1 MSYSYTEHTGN
12 GTQVTYPFTFS
23 GRDKGYIKA
32 SDVYVAF
39 LINGAWVN
47 QSSGWSLSGTN
58 QITFTV
64 APANGQKMRI
74 RRIVDKEQ
82 PYAEFSRNVAL
93 DMNSLNNSFIHLLEI
108 SQELLDGFWPEGY
121 FVKQNLNMGG
131 FRIINLANG
140 VDAGD
145 AVNKGQMDAVD
156 NKHTTWNQQ
165 QDQDIESIKASL
177 TTGVANRTVPWYA
190 TATAGQTTFT
200 PPFTFE
206 GALVYINGVFQEQL
220 NGAFTIANNTITF
233 SEGLREGDTVYAL
246 LGSTAA
252 APVPGFPLEYTAAL
266 TEGQTVVNIATS
278 FSRIDDVYLDGLH
291 QPKSAYTVTGSTLVF
306 TEPVPACT
314 LLMHLYT

>member
-32 SDVYVAF
+32 SDVYVEF

-58 QITFTV
+58 QITFTT

-82 PYAEFSRNVAL
+82 PYAEFGRNVAL

-131 FRIINLANG
+131 FRITNLGNG

-145 AVNKGQMDAVD
+145 AVNKGQLDAVD
-156 NKHTTWNQQ
+156 NKHTAWNQQ

-177 TTGVANRTVPWYA
+177 TTGVANRTIPWYA
-190 TATAGQTTFT
+190 TSTAGQTAFT
-200 PPFTFE
+200 PPFSFE

-220 NGAFTIANNTITF
+220 RGAFTIANNTITF
-233 SEGLREGDTVYAL
+233 SEGLRAGDVVYAL

-252 APVPGFPLEYTAAL
+252 APVPGYPLEFKVDLA
-266 TEGQTVVNIATS
+266 EGQTVITIATP
-278 FSRIDDVYLDGLH
+278 FTRIDEVYLDGLF
-291 QPKSAYTVTGSTLVF
+291 QPKSAYTITGNTMTF

-314 LLMHLYT
+314 MIAHLIT

>member
-12 GTQVTYPFTFS
+12 GTQTTWPFTFS

-32 SDVYVAF
+32 SDVFVEF
-39 LINGAWVN
+39 LINGEWLN
-47 QSSGWSLSGTN
+47 QSTGWALSGTN
-58 QITFTV
+58 QITFTT

-131 FRIINLANG
+131 FRIINLGNG
-140 VDAGD
+140 LDAGD
-145 AVNKGQMDAVD
+145 AVNKGQLDTVD

-165 QDQDIESIKASL
+165 QDLEIAGLKAGMTS
-177 TTGVANRTVPWYA
+177 GVANRTVPWYQV
-190 TATAGQTTFT
+190 ATAGQTAFT
-200 PPFTFE
+200 PPFVFE

-220 NGAFTIANNTITF
+220 RGAYSIANNVITF
-233 SEGLREGDTVYAL
+233 SEGLRAGDVVYAM
-246 LGSTAA
+246 LGSTTA
-252 APVPGFPLEYTAAL
+252 APVPGFPIEYTTTL
-266 TEGQTVVNIATS
+266 SEGQTVVTITTS

-291 QPKSAYTVTGSTLVF
+291 QPKSAYTITGNTLTF

-314 LLMHLYT
+314 LLMQLYT

>member
-1 MSYSYTEHTGN
+1 MSYSYTERTGN
-12 GTQVTYPFTFS
+12 GTQVTYTFS
-23 GRDKGYIKA
+23 FAGRDKGYIKA
-32 SDVYVAF
+32 SDVYVEF
-39 LINGAWVN
+39 LINGEWLN
-47 QSSGWSLSGTN
+47 QTTGWALSGTN
-58 QITFTV
+58 QITFTT

-74 RRIVDKEQ
+74 RRIVGKEQ

-131 FRIINLANG
+131 FRIINLGNG

-145 AVNKGQMDAVD
+145 AINKGQLDVLD

-165 QDQDIESIKASL
+165 QDLEIAGLKAGMTS
-177 TTGVANRTVPWYA
+177 GVANRTVPWYQV
-190 TATAGQTTFT
+190 ATAGQAAFT
-200 PPFTFE
+200 PPFVFE
-206 GALVYINGVFQEQL
+206 GALVYINGVFQEEL
-220 NGAFTIANNTITF
+220 RGSYSIASNTITF
-233 SEGLREGDTVYAL
+233 SEGLRAGDVVYAM

-252 APVPGFPLEYTAAL
+252 APVPGFPLEYTASL
-266 TEGQTVVNIATS
+266 SEGQTVVTIITS

-291 QPKSAYTVTGSTLVF
+291 QPKTAYTIAGNTLTF

-314 LLMHLYT
+314 LLMQLYT